1 MEDSCVLFFKGTFL
15 LDIETRKYLF
25 SPQLFSWQKP
35 DKTFFSEIDKK
46 QDGERIYKTYLLG
59 HFEKMHLV
67 FESEGLNGREKIFRK
82 TVC

>member
-46 QDGERIYKTYLLG
+46 KDGERIYKTYWDILKKCTLY
-59 HFEKMHLV
+59 
-67 FESEGLNGREKIFRK
+67 LNPKA
-82 TVC
+82 